1 MSITP
6 YPVQAFRDGK
16 WDEVLSSD
24 LVPGDL
30 VSVRKSPQ
38 STLWPYIKQQSEQ
51 NPTLVSHVT
60 SSYFEEHVS

>member
-30 VSVRKSPQ
+30 VSVRKSM
-38 STLWPYIKQQSEQ
+38 I
-51 NPTLVSHVT
+51 SHIYPARL
-60 SSYFEEHVS
+60 S

>member
-30 VSVRKSPQ
+30 VSVREYLFFSQMSLADGSPNK
-38 STLWPYIKQQSEQ
+38 TRLW
-51 NPTLVSHVT
+51 NPM
-60 SSYFEEHVS
+60 

>member
-16 WDEVLSSD
+16 WNEVLSSD

-30 VSVRKSPQ
+30 VSVRKSPHPLHELQ
-38 STLWPYIKQQSEQ
+38 R
-51 NPTLVSHVT
+51 
-60 SSYFEEHVS
+60 